1 MWGSEQMKSKRK
13 QYKVMQ
19 VGFAEIIDK
28 DGKLTVDE
36 VPRLISISENLF
48 FDLIF
53 RLQDII
59 YDFENAD
66 NNRFDEFIILK
77 ASDINAKDFESIN
90 RYRRIMNEGLW
101 YNEIEYI
108 REGAIKSASMTR
120 TQKTLLIR
128 KDLKDKIKKYTSLDK
143 EPKKT

>member
-1 MWGSEQMKSKRK
+1 M
-13 QYKVMQ
+13 
-19 VGFAEIIDK
+19 
-28 DGKLTVDE
+28 
-36 VPRLISISENLF
+36 
-48 FDLIF
+48 IF
-53 RLQDII
+53 RLQDRI

-77 ASDINAKDFESIN
+77 ASDINTKDFESIN

-143 EPKKT
+143 EPKKTIRSKMETAKGFCFQVRRS